1 MDCLSGQVCV
11 PETASCTQPTVTSG
25 ATKAGSGSITQQPQ
39 VVTNTPIPNNKV
51 AEVSKAPSTIRTAT
65 LSEVSGEVKV
75 CRQNGSCEIATVG
88 TVIGPG
94 DKVITGESGAKA
106 RVDVSD
112 GSILRLTGNTDFQ
125 LATAKVSQIDG
136 SVVTQLKL
144 LLGELWVA
152 FVGGPMEIETPE
164 NVATVRGTV
173 FGVSVD
179 KARGTSIVVTEGV
192 VTSRANGSL
201 TDVAVSANQMLIIPA
216 RQQANSTPV
225 VNKAVDVDKKPT
237 WVSDNLVADQK
248 IATVIEQR
256 KDQKA
261 AKVVEQ
267 PKVVSRQAKVDESVW
282 QIVVARL
289 ILSGLWLFG
298 K

>member
-1 MDCLSGQVCV
+1 
-11 PETASCTQPTVTSG
+11 
-25 ATKAGSGSITQQPQ
+25 
-39 VVTNTPIPNNKV
+39 
-51 AEVSKAPSTIRTAT
+51 
-65 LSEVSGEVKV
+65 VSGEVKV

>member
-1 MDCLSGQVCV
+1 
-11 PETASCTQPTVTSG
+11 
-25 ATKAGSGSITQQPQ
+25 
-39 VVTNTPIPNNKV
+39 
-51 AEVSKAPSTIRTAT
+51 
-65 LSEVSGEVKV
+65 
-75 CRQNGSCEIATVG
+75 
-88 TVIGPG
+88 
-94 DKVITGESGAKA
+94 
-106 RVDVSD
+106 
-112 GSILRLTGNTDFQ
+112 
-125 LATAKVSQIDG
+125 
-136 SVVTQLKL
+136 VVTQLKL